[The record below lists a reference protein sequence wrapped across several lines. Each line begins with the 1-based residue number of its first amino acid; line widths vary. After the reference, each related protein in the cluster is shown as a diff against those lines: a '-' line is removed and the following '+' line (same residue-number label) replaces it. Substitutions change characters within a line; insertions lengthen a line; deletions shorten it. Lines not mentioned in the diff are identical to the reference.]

1 MRSENRI
8 QNRSLP
14 FLTIL
19 VALFLVFESE
29 AQDLEPR
36 FLSALPTRGNF
47 AIVSYGY
54 SYGNILLDNT
64 LPIENLQSSL
74 NNIVVGYARSF
85 RLFGRLAKFDA
96 IIPYSFA
103 HFSGEVSQI
112 DTSTNR
118 NGFGD
123 PLFRISVILIGTRA
137 MKADEFFKTPQ
148 KNFNLGVQLRIRPP
162 LGQYYPD
169 KLLNLGA
176 NRWAFKLGLA
186 ASYSFKKKLILEGH
200 FISWFF
206 TANNNFYNGSVVKQE
221 PMISGQF
228 HISYV
233 FKPGIWLAV
242 SLGTG
247 GLGKTTLNGVDQ
259 ENTQKNSRFGAA
271 FAFRINK
278 HHALKIAYTSGFSTR
293 YGADFNT
300 MLVAYQFMWFDKMKN
315 KEKNIRFE
323 WL

>member
-1 MRSENRI
+1 MIFANRMQTKSI
-8 QNRSLP
+8 K
-14 FLTIL
+14 FLSVFL
-19 VALFLVFESE
+19 GLFLVVQSE

-54 SYGNILLDNT
+54 SSGNILLDNT
-64 LPIENLQSSL
+64 LPVKNLESSSH
-74 NNIVVGYARSF
+74 NIVIGYARSF
-85 RLFGRLAKFDA
+85 RLFGRLAKIDA

-118 NGFGD
+118 NGLGD
-123 PLFRISVILIGTRA
+123 PLFRISIILIGT
-137 MKADEFFKTPQ
+137 KALDAGEFFKVPQ
-148 KNFNLGVQLRIRPP
+148 KKFNLGFQFRFRPP
-162 LGQYYPD
+162 LGQYFSD

-186 ASYSFKKKLILEGH
+186 ASYTIKKKLILEGH

-206 TANNNFYNGSVVKQE
+206 TANNDYYNGNVLKQK

-233 FKPGIWLAV
+233 FKPGLWLAV
-242 SLGTG
+242 SIGDG
-247 GLGKTTLNGVDQ
+247 GLGQTILNGVEQD
-259 ENTQKNSRFGAA
+259 NTQNSSRYGAA
-271 FAFRINK
+271 FAYRIAK
-278 HHALKIAYTSGFSTR
+278 HHSLKIAYTSGFSTR

-300 MLVAYQFMWFDKMKN
+300 WLIAYQFMWFDKGKH
-315 KEKNIRFE
+315 
-323 WL
+323 